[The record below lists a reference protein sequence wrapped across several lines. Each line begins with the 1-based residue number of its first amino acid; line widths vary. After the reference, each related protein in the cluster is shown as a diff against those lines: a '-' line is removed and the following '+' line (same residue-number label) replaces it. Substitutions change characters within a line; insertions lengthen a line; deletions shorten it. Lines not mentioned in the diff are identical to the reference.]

1 MSAERDFARRCVA
14 GMLRASLDQ
23 LEPAWRLD
31 PVWGTWEPNAPP
43 AMTCRALDANIRAM
57 PTGELLSALQS
68 SFPQT
73 NGEQA
78 S

>member
-1 MSAERDFARRCVA
+1 MSAERDFAKRVVR
-14 GMLRASLDQ
+14 GMLKASCDM

-31 PVWGTWEPNAPP
+31 PVWQTWEPNEPP
-43 AMTCRALDANIRAM
+43 ASCRALDANIRAM

-73 NGEQA
+73 NGEAQ
-78 S
+78 